1 MNKLSIVYPNGRR
14 VGSRRVAD
22 ARRDG
27 EVVVTTRN
35 CCIALEWKKCL
46 GDFSQ
51 MHLNKQDLCIL
62 IWRWTSNKD
71 FLIKV
76 PAPKNGSGRLISS
89 YKKIIKFNVFR
100 LRNKPR
106 NPFVDRDLIHHFWLR
121 LRQKRPE
128 QADAGSETLQS
139 SNNFGNPV
147 SRYYLIESWL
157 AERLLPPCQAP
168 PRSQSNSPTALQGK
182 QSFLRRKATRTDRYV
197 RPSVGYNNKKV
208 LV

>member
-1 MNKLSIVYPNGRR
+1 MNEKEKWVRQSIGA
-14 VGSRRVAD
+14 G
-22 ARRDG
+22 
-27 EVVVTTRN
+27 
-35 CCIALEWKKCL
+35 
-46 GDFSQ
+46 Q
-51 MHLNKQDLCIL
+51 
-62 IWRWTSNKD
+62 IWRGSTEFRKRLQGLFKKGSGSKD
-71 FLIKV
+71 FL
-76 PAPKNGSGRLISS
+76 KNGSGRLISS
-89 YKKIIKFNVFR
+89 NKKIIKFNVFR

-197 RPSVGYNNKKV
+197 RPSVGYNIWQE
-208 LV
+208 

>member
-1 MNKLSIVYPNGRR
+1 MKKRNESDNQSEQARFGAAPLNLEK
-14 VGSRRVAD
+14 GS
-22 ARRDG
+22 
-27 EVVVTTRN
+27 
-35 CCIALEWKKCL
+35 
-46 GDFSQ
+46 
-51 MHLNKQDLCIL
+51 
-62 IWRWTSNKD
+62 KD
-71 FLIKV
+71 FLKKV

-89 YKKIIKFNVFR
+89 NKKIIKFNVFG

-106 NPFVDRDLIHHFWLR
+106 NPFVGRDLIHHFWLR

-182 QSFLRRKATRTDRYV
+182 QSFLRRKATRTD
-197 RPSVGYNNKKV
+197 PSDITFGKNKKV